1 MLTDSLHL
9 TGLTSDDQNLHSDRI
24 KLWND
29 FNHAWLA
36 TFQAQKELME
46 SGRPLGRGQTLI
58 TLDGLKKLGDELVR
72 LCDSIERHGLVDY
85 QYGVWEEQITESRL
99 TTPVELR
106 ISPPADSGL
115 EQSCSSA
122 TISTRPTMR
131 QERRP
136 RRAPVDKSANVH
148 IPLHV

>member
-1 MLTDSLHL
+1 MLTVLSSLA
-9 TGLTSDDQNLHSDRI
+9 GLTSDDQNLHSDRI

-36 TFQAQKELME
+36 TFQAQKELMD

-99 TTPVELR
+99 TASGADEDFFPVANSKLNSHAR
-106 ISPPADSGL
+106 V
-115 EQSCSSA
+115 
-122 TISTRPTMR
+122 
-131 QERRP
+131 P
-136 RRAPVDKSANVH
+136 RSLLA
-148 IPLHV
+148 

>member
-1 MLTDSLHL
+1 MKAFQPVLNRPNSHCPPWPVCRPLPLHMTREPSLLTFLSRLA
-9 TGLTSDDQNLHSDRI
+9 GLTSDDQNLHSDRI

-36 TFQAQKELME
+36 TFQAQKELMD

-85 QYGVWEEQITESRL
+85 QYGVWEEQITESTL
-99 TTPVELR
+99 STPLIVED
-106 ISPPADSGL
+106 SP
-115 EQSCSSA
+115 
-122 TISTRPTMR
+122 TR
-131 QERRP
+131 
-136 RRAPVDKSANVH
+136 
-148 IPLHV
+148 

>member
-1 MLTDSLHL
+1 MPPNPFWMNLPPTLAYLQALLFTLDPRTKMLTVLSPLA
-9 TGLTSDDQNLHSDRI
+9 GLTSDDQNLHSDRI

-36 TFQAQKELME
+36 TFQAQKELMD

-85 QYGVWEEQITESRL
+85 QYGVWEEQITESRS
-99 TTPVELR
+99 TASGAVEGFP
-106 ISPPADSGL
+106 I
-115 EQSCSSA
+115 
-122 TISTRPTMR
+122 
-131 QERRP
+131 
-136 RRAPVDKSANVH
+136 H
-148 IPLHV
+148 

>member
-1 MLTDSLHL
+1 MNLPPTPLPGLSTGSFSSPLTRGPHLLTDLSPLA
-9 TGLTSDDQNLHSDRI
+9 GLTSDDQNLHSDRI

-36 TFQAQKELME
+36 TFQAQKELMD

-85 QYGVWEEQITESRL
+85 QYGVWEEQITESRS
-99 TTPVELR
+99 TASGAVEDF
-106 ISPPADSGL
+106 P
-115 EQSCSSA
+115 
-122 TISTRPTMR
+122 TR
-131 QERRP
+131 
-136 RRAPVDKSANVH
+136 
-148 IPLHV
+148 